1 MRLWGPVPLT
11 NDAPANDAL
20 LPANGH
26 PAAPGAAGNW
36 EFRASGDTGR
46 EWWG

>member
-26 PAAPGAAGNW
+26 PAAPAAGNSQL
-36 EFRASGDTGR
+36 ASGDTGR